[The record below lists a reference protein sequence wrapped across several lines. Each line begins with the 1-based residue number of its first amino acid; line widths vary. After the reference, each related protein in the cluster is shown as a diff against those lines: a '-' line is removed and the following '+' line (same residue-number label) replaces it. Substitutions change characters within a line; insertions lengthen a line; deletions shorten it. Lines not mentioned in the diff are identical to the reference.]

1 MNHTSCPRIAHVVYR
16 TRRFDEMLRW
26 YATVFGTRVV
36 TQDPAIVFLGYDEEH
51 HRFAIANLNVIRP
64 GGDGMDNRALV
75 GIDHVAYSLD
85 TLHELFER
93 YAALAE
99 AGIRPYWCVHH
110 GVTVSMYYADPDGN
124 QTEFQVD
131 AHPTKQECAHWMSG
145 PEFRANPIGVEFDP
159 DDWLRRLRG
168 GTPAAALLNRQVH
181 EPRSPIRGSV
191 AQEVH

>member
-124 QTEFQVD
+124 QMEFQVECFGD
-131 AHPTKQECAHWMSG
+131 AEAANAFMAG
-145 PEFRANPIGVEFDP
+145 PGFAQNPIGVEFDP
-159 DDWLRRLRG
+159 DELLARRREGPVGDFLAR
-168 GTPAAALLNRQVH
+168 AVH
-181 EPRSPIRGSV
+181 QPVSPIRGAFGRS
-191 AQEVH
+191 A